1 MCVNQIELDIMNW
14 IGLNVSKQASKQ
26 VPPPSFFF
34 FASFFSH
41 HLNLLFCDKYTKW
54 RALCENVLLVF
65 SLLRGVPERPA
76 GGHQEASR
84 RWREVKREGERGRE
98 REVDR

>member
-1 MCVNQIELDIMNW
+1 MSA
-14 IGLNVSKQASKQ
+14 SKQASSS
-26 VPPPSFFF
+26 SFVFF